1 MSTPIVGIDLGTTN
15 SVVSILQDKHPQT
28 ILVDGAKLLP
38 SVVSLTDEGFI
49 VGRVAKNMAILEP
62 ERTVSSVK
70 RKMGQNTELA
80 FGDRKMRPE
89 EVSALILKKLRQA
102 ALEHLK
108 LGEGA
113 ALRAVITVPAYFTE
127 EQRGATKQAAEMVDL
142 KVERIINEPTS
153 AALAFGM
160 SQLESAI
167 YAVYDFGG
175 GTFDVSVI
183 ESNDGLVEVLSTAGD
198 NQLGGDDLD
207 QLFADWLWERFLK
220 KNNLSGIQRS
230 RKEDARLLRIAEQTK
245 IKLSGE
251 KEVAVQEG
259 FFLKH
264 KDMNYHLEQTVSRD
278 DFENLIQQKVQQ
290 TVHHVR
296 SAVDDARLETSA
308 LDGILLVGG
317 SSRIPL
323 ISNMIEQQ
331 VGIVPVLIDLP
342 DEAVS
347 HGATIQGAIIDK
359 VEVDTVLVDITPH
372 SLGIGTLDD
381 RSYDTYYLV
390 KTEEDRP
397 DLRAAAIIAKNTPV
411 PVRRTRTFYSCV
423 EYQKEYHI
431 EIFQG
436 EKPRFFDNKTIGETT
451 LEVSSPVEDGI
462 IDVTF
467 ELDLNGLLKVTAI
480 ETTTKEK
487 VKTEF
492 KSSRGVRMQ
501 KSQLEEAPLVSG
513 ESANAALLKRAETL
527 FDNGKLAGDDRK
539 DLQELLDRY
548 RRQLAM
554 GETEDAH
561 ATESELLD
569 MLYYLEEGA

>member
-1 MSTPIVGIDLGTTN
+1 
-15 SVVSILQDKHPQT
+15 
-28 ILVDGAKLLP
+28 
-38 SVVSLTDEGFI
+38 LTDEGFI

-70 RKMGQNTELA
+70 RKMGQDIELA

-108 LGEGA
+108 LGEEA

-127 EQRGATKQAAEMVDL
+127 EQRGATKQAAEMANL
-142 KVERIINEPTS
+142 QVERIINEPTA

-160 SQLESAI
+160 SQLESAT

-183 ESNDGLVEVLSTAGD
+183 ESSDGLVEVLSTTGD

-207 QLFADWLWERFLK
+207 QLLADWLWERFLK
-220 KNNLSGIQRS
+220 KNNLAGIQRS

-245 IKLSGE
+245 IKISTE
-251 KEVAVQEG
+251 KEVDVQES

-278 DFENLIQQKVQQ
+278 DFENLIREKVQQ
-290 TVHHVR
+290 TVNHVR
-296 SAVDDARLETSA
+296 SAVEDARLEIST

-323 ISNMIEQQ
+323 ISSMIEQQ
-331 VGIVPVLIDLP
+331 LGVAPVLIDLP

-359 VEVDTVLVDITPH
+359 VDVDTVLVDITPH

-381 RSYDTYYLV
+381 RSYDTYYLA
-390 KTEEDRP
+390 KMKEDRP
-397 DLRAAAIIAKNTPV
+397 DLHAAAVIPKNTPV
-411 PVRRTRTFYSCV
+411 PVKRTRTFYASI
-423 EYQKEYHI
+423 ENQEKYHI
-431 EIFQG
+431 EVFQG
-436 EKPRFFDNKTIGETT
+436 EKPRFFDNKTIGETK
-451 LEVSSPVEDGI
+451 LEVSNPVESGS

-467 ELDLNGLLKVTAI
+467 ELDLDGLLKVTAI
-480 ETTTKEK
+480 ETTTREK
-487 VKTEF
+487 VKAEF
-492 KSSRGVRMQ
+492 KSSRGVRVQ
-501 KSQLEEAPLVSG
+501 KSQFEETPLVSG
-513 ESANAALLKRAETL
+513 ENANAALLKRAETL
-527 FDNGKLAGDDRK
+527 FDNGSLADDDQK
-539 DLQELLDRY
+539 DLQDLLDRY

-554 GETEDAH
+554 GETEEAH
-561 ATESELLD
+561 ASESELLD

>member
-1 MSTPIVGIDLGTTN
+1 LGTTN

-28 ILVDGAKLLP
+28 IPVDGEKLLP

-62 ERTVSSVK
+62 ERTVSSIK
-70 RKMGQNTELA
+70 RKMGQNIELSL
-80 FGDRKMRPE
+80 GGRKMRPE

-108 LGEGA
+108 LGDGA

-127 EQRGATKQAAEMVDL
+127 EQRGATKQAAEL
-142 KVERIINEPTS
+142 ANLQVERIINEPTS

-160 SQLESAI
+160 SQLQSAT

-183 ESNDGLVEVLSTAGD
+183 ESNGGLVEVLSTTGD

-207 QLFADWLWERFLK
+207 QLLAGWLWERFLK
-220 KNNLSGIQRS
+220 KNNLAGIQRS

-245 IKLSGE
+245 IKLSVE
-251 KEVAVQEG
+251 KEVGVQEG

-264 KDMNYHLEQTVSRD
+264 KDVNYHLEQSVSRD
-278 DFENLIQQKVQQ
+278 DFENLIRQKVQQ
-290 TVHHVR
+290 TVTHVR
-296 SAVDDARLETSA
+296 SAVEDARLEIST

-323 ISNMIEQQ
+323 ISAMIEQQ
-331 VGIVPVLIDLP
+331 LGVAPVLIDLP

-359 VEVDTVLVDITPH
+359 VDVDTVLVDITPH
-372 SLGIGTLDD
+372 SLGIGSLDD
-381 RSYDTYYLV
+381 QSFDTFYLA
-390 KTEEDRP
+390 KTKKDRL
-397 DLRAAAIIAKNTPV
+397 DLHAAAIVPKNTPV
-411 PVRRTRTFYSCV
+411 PVKRTKTFYSSV
-423 EYQKEYHI
+423 DFQKKYHI
-431 EIFQG
+431 RVFQG
-436 EKPRFFDNKTIGETT
+436 EKPRFHDNKTIGETH
-451 LEVSSPVEDGI
+451 LEVGSPVEEGS

-467 ELDLNGLLKVTAI
+467 ELDLDGLLKVTAV
-480 ETTTKEK
+480 ETTTREN
-487 VKTEF
+487 VKAEF
-492 KSSRGVRMQ
+492 KSSRGIRTQ
-501 KSQLEEAPLVSG
+501 KSQLEEALLVSG
-513 ESANAALLKRAETL
+513 ESANAALLKRAEAL
-527 FDNGKLAGDDRK
+527 FGKGSLAKDDQK
-539 DLQELLDRY
+539 DLQALLDRY

-554 GETEDAH
+554 SETEEAH
-561 ATESELLD
+561 ASEAELLD